1 MATSLG
7 LTTSPYFSLKHW
19 IKRLSGDSAPK
30 LISPLVL
37 TGMALARDSVASRSS
52 FLRRISSSSC
62 PGIASLL
69 LLLTHEHSKSL
80 SIGVWQLLSMR
91 KPTCLVEVVASC
103 SCIFTSLSPSFPE
116 SSSRTQ
122 PCKGLLLCWWL
133 DNQARINQNSLFIA
147 FTKSIYY
154 SVAQSNQ
161 KLDKNSN
168 CLKGISVDTL
178 VKITKNVSIF
188 FKYLNFAAKTG
199 IAHCQMRPLWGI
211 FLHCGMDQASS
222 LSILPIH
229 YSAKQSK
236 HWWSSNCCS
245 CGNVSWLLTAEADV
259 GLS

>member
-154 SVAQSNQ
+154 SVAQCNQ
-161 KLDKNSN
+161 KLDKNTK
-168 CLKGISVDTL
+168 CLKGNSVLTQC
-178 VKITKNVSIF
+178 VKITKNVSMVFFIIIF
-188 FKYLNFAAKTG
+188 QIFEFCRQNWLCSLPNETFVRDFLT
-199 IAHCQMRPLWGI
+199 LWNGPGKQFI
-211 FLHCGMDQASS
+211 YSS
-222 LSILPIH
+222 
-229 YSAKQSK
+229 YSLFS
-236 HWWSSNCCS
+236 
-245 CGNVSWLLTAEADV
+245 
-259 GLS
+259 

>member
-133 DNQARINQNSLFIA
+133 DNQARINQNSPFIA
-147 FTKSIYY
+147 FTKSTYY
-154 SVAQSNQ
+154 SVFIGLLLHNA
-161 KLDKNSN
+161 
-168 CLKGISVDTL
+168 
-178 VKITKNVSIF
+178 TKNYI
-188 FKYLNFAAKTG
+188 KTLNVWKA
-199 IAHCQMRPLWGI
+199 L
-211 FLHCGMDQASS
+211 
-222 LSILPIH
+222 
-229 YSAKQSK
+229 
-236 HWWSSNCCS
+236 
-245 CGNVSWLLTAEADV
+245 VSWHSVTVFENHRKSLIQHCERSELRLHFEWTKV
-259 GLS
+259 H